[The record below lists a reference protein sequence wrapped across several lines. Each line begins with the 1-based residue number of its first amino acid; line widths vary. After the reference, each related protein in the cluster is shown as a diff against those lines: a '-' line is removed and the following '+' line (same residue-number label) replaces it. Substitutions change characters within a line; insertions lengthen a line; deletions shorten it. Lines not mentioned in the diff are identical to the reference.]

1 MTGGYTIR
9 KSFDKLLSNN
19 KVYMCAIIGHGMTI
33 GLTAIVLKIIYLLND
48 LLFPEPPTII
58 EYMETLSWFGI
69 VIMFLI
75 LVIFDICDIYSSRRK

>member
-33 GLTAIVLKIIYLLND
+33 SLTALILKIVYMLND
-48 LLFPEPPTII
+48 LLFPELPTII

-69 VIMFLI
+69 AIMFLI
-75 LVIFDICDIYSSRRK
+75 LIIFDIFDIYSSRRK